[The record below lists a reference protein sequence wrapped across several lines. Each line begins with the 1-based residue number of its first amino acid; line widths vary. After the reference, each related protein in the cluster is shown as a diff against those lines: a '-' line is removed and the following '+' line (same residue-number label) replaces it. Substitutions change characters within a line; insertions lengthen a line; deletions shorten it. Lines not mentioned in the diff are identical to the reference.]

1 VISDQDFTIKNLEND
16 RAKLNSKVDDLNN
29 TIRNLQNKI
38 NQLDGELGHSQRINE
53 DSKKTIQKYQVR
65 IILFL

>member
-1 VISDQDFTIKNLEND
+1 MISDQDFTIKNLEND